1 MLDIIKN
8 GIGWITIV
16 YPDGSKRKFRTTLNQ
31 EYLFDLGIGDLNECL
46 YDIDR
51 KELVVLEGEIT
62 ITKEKP
68 QLDEFNEYI
77 NKYL

>member
-1 MLDIIKN
+1 MLDVIKN
-8 GIGWITIV
+8 GIGWITII

-62 ITKEKP
+62 ISKEKP